1 MNFHSPQSATSTR
14 LVYTFKHIKLS
25 TTFLDSL
32 FDGPTYTTRS
42 SSFWPAQ
49 SLEPN
54 DKHQHAFQPRWSG
67 LVVIDPVAAGP
78 QWQGGSD
85 SWVPLGR
92 IYELSDPM
100 VQRLLVQCRCWSSAY
115 WSSAGAGPVA
125 AGPQWQG
132 GSDSWVPL
140 GRIHEISDPMVQ
152 WLLVQCCCWSSGC
165 WSSGC
170 CAGDSQHG
178 HPQHQQG
185 QRCALVGY
193 VSAQMEGLP
202 HCAVSLE

>member
-14 LVYTFKHIKLS
+14 LVYTFKHIKLF

-100 VQRLLVQCRCWSSAY
+100 VQRLLVQCRCWSSAGAGPVAAGPQWQGESDSWVPLGRIHELSDPMVQRLLVQCRC

-125 AGPQWQG
+125 AGPVAA
-132 GSDSWVPL
+132 VPVIPNMATHNINKGNDAPSL
-140 GRIHEISDPMVQ
+140 ATSALRWKVFRIV
-152 WLLVQCCCWSSGC
+152 L
-165 WSSGC
+165 
-170 CAGDSQHG
+170 
-178 HPQHQQG
+178 
-185 QRCALVGY
+185 
-193 VSAQMEGLP
+193 
-202 HCAVSLE
+202 